1 MANYAGIHS
10 AQQVMRLF
18 DLEGKGYLTISQLR
32 NFKRF
37 LIQTRVTVP
46 DLPSAETDRSVPS
59 LSNTHTRSIITC
71 SIVSFAAFPLAASYY
86 CNNL

>member
-59 LSNTHTRSIITC
+59 LSNTHTHTFYHHMQHRFIRC
-71 SIVSFAAFPLAASYY
+71 FPPRRIVL
-86 CNNL
+86 L